1 MASAQTA
8 VSPEISSAKAAL
20 TGVVPSWDAVA
31 TIEDLRQIAKR
42 RVPRTFF
49 EYVEAGSYNELT
61 RRANRADLDALQLRQ
76 RVTVDVSSRTQATTI
91 VGEPA
96 SMPVALAPA
105 GLTGSMYPN
114 GEIDAARAAEKFGV
128 PFCLSTMSVCSIEDV
143 AGAVEK
149 PFWFQLYLMKD
160 RGFSRSLIER
170 AKTARCPV
178 LVLTMDLHVEGQR
191 TPDVHNGLGIPPR
204 LTVANVIDIALHP
217 RWAFGMLRSKEH
229 TFGNLK
235 DAIKNA
241 GNLGAMSEWVKH
253 QFDPSFDWHD
263 VEWVRKLWPG
273 KLIVKGILDPED
285 ARIAVKAGA
294 DAVLVSNHGGRQLDG
309 APSTTA
315 AFPAIREA
323 VGDQT
328 ELLFDSGVR
337 SGLDVLKALGLGAR
351 ACFVG
356 RAYLYGL
363 GAGGEE
369 GVRKAL
375 TIVSEELDTGMA
387 LTGQTDV
394 NVHSARRD
402 RELGRLVVARNRNAR
417 TWRGLEAGGRGRER
431 TP

>member
-1 MASAQTA
+1 MSPAA
-8 VSPEISSAKAAL
+8 V
-20 TGVVPSWDAVA
+20 
-31 TIEDLRQIAKR
+31 Q
-42 RVPRTFF
+42 
-49 EYVEAGSYNELT
+49 
-61 RRANRADLDALQLRQ
+61 
-76 RVTVDVSSRTQATTI
+76 
-91 VGEPA
+91 
-96 SMPVALAPA
+96 
-105 GLTGSMYPN
+105 
-114 GEIDAARAAEKFGV
+114 
-128 PFCLSTMSVCSIEDV
+128 
-143 AGAVEK
+143 K
-149 PFWFQLYLMKD
+149 PFWFQLYLMRD

-170 AKTARCPV
+170 AKAARCPV

-204 LTVANVIDIALHP
+204 LTRRQRRRYRPASALGVRH
-217 RWAFGMLRSKEH
+217 AASKEY

-241 GNLGAMSEWVKH
+241 GNLGAMAEWVKH

-309 APSTTA
+309 APSTAA

-394 NVHSARRD
+394 KSIPPDVIVNSDA
-402 RELGRLVVARNRNAR
+402 LS
-417 TWRGLEAGGRGRER
+417 
-431 TP
+431 

>member
-1 MASAQTA
+1 MATAQTA
-8 VSPEISSAKAAL
+8 ASPEIRSAKAAL
-20 TGVVPSWDAVA
+20 TAVTPSWDAVA
-31 TIEDLRQIAKR
+31 TIEDLRRIAKR

-49 EYVEAGSYNELT
+49 EYVEAGSYDELT
-61 RRANRADLDALQLRQ
+61 RRANRADLDALLLRQ
-76 RVTVDVSSRTQATTI
+76 RVMVDVSSRSQGTTI
-91 VGEPA
+91 VGEPT

-105 GLTGSMYPN
+105 GLTGAVYPN
-114 GEIDAARAAEKFGV
+114 GEIHAARAAHKFGV

-143 AGAVEK
+143 AGAVQK
-149 PFWFQLYLMKD
+149 PFWFQLYLMRD

-170 AKTARCPV
+170 AKAARCPA

-217 RWAFGMLRSKEH
+217 RWAFGMLRGKEF

-235 DAIKNA
+235 DAIKNS

-253 QFDPSFDWHD
+253 QFDPSFDVHD

-273 KLIVKGILDPED
+273 KLIVKGILDPQD
-285 ARIAVKAGA
+285 ARDAAEAGA

-309 APSTTA
+309 APSTAA
-315 AFPAIREA
+315 AFPAVREA
-323 VGDQT
+323 VGDRT
-328 ELLFDSGVR
+328 ELLFDSGIR

-363 GAGGEE
+363 GAGGEA
-369 GVRKAL
+369 GVARAL
-375 TIVSEELDTGMA
+375 TIMSEELDAGMA

-394 NVHSARRD
+394 KAVPPDVIVNP
-402 RELGRLVVARNRNAR
+402 NAVS
-417 TWRGLEAGGRGRER
+417 
-431 TP
+431 

>member
-1 MASAQTA
+1 MATAQTA
-8 VSPEISSAKAAL
+8 ASPEIRSAKAAL
-20 TGVVPSWDAVA
+20 TAVTPSWDAVA
-31 TIEDLRQIAKR
+31 TIEDLRRIAKR
-42 RVPRTFF
+42 QVPRTFF
-49 EYVEAGSYNELT
+49 EYVEAGSYDELT

-76 RVTVDVSSRTQATTI
+76 RVMVDVSSRSQATTI

-96 SMPVALAPA
+96 SMPVVLAPA
-105 GLTGSMYPN
+105 GLTGAMYPN
-114 GEIDAARAAEKFGV
+114 GEIHAARAAHTFGV

-143 AGAVEK
+143 AGAVRK
-149 PFWFQLYLMKD
+149 PFWFQLYLMRD

-170 AKTARCPV
+170 AKAARCPV

-217 RWAFGMLRSKEH
+217 RWAFGMLRSKEY

-235 DAIKNA
+235 DAIKNS

-253 QFDPSFDWHD
+253 QFDPSFDVHD

-273 KLIVKGILDPED
+273 KLIVKGILDPQD
-285 ARIAVKAGA
+285 ARDAVEAGA

-309 APSTTA
+309 APSTAA
-315 AFPAIREA
+315 AFPAVREA
-323 VGDQT
+323 VGDRT
-328 ELLFDSGVR
+328 ELLFDSGIR

-351 ACFVG
+351 ACFIG

-375 TIVSEELDTGMA
+375 TIISEELDTGMA
-387 LTGQTDV
+387 LTGQRDV
-394 NVHSARRD
+394 TSIPPDVIVNPDAVS
-402 RELGRLVVARNRNAR
+402 
-417 TWRGLEAGGRGRER
+417 
-431 TP
+431 

>member
-42 RVPRTFF
+42 RVARTFF
-49 EYVEAGSYNELT
+49 EYVEAGSYDELT
-61 RRANRADLDALQLRQ
+61 RRANRADLDALHLRQ
-76 RVTVDVSSRTQATTI
+76 RVMVDVSSRTQSTTI
-91 VGEPA
+91 AGEPA
-96 SMPVALAPA
+96 SMPVVLAPA

-114 GEIDAARAAEKFGV
+114 GEIHAARAAEKFGV

-170 AKTARCPV
+170 AKAARCPV

-204 LTVANVIDIALHP
+204 LTVANVLDIALHP
-217 RWAFGMLRSKEH
+217 RWAFGMLRSKEY

-235 DAIKNA
+235 DAIQNA

-285 ARIAVKAGA
+285 ARIAAKAGA

-309 APSTTA
+309 APSTAA

-323 VGDQT
+323 IGDQT
-328 ELLFDSGVR
+328 ELLFDSGIR
-337 SGLDVLKALGLGAR
+337 SGLDVLKALALGAP
-351 ACFVG
+351 ACFIG

-369 GVRKAL
+369 GVHKAL
-375 TIVSEELDTGMA
+375 TI
-387 LTGQTDV
+387 
-394 NVHSARRD
+394 RR
-402 RELGRLVVARNRNAR
+402 RHPEN
-417 TWRGLEAGGRGRER
+417 AGGRGQDRR
-431 TP
+431 